1 MGKVRISEI
10 ANELGVKSTEVVE
23 KAQEIGFG
31 NVKTHSSG
39 VTPAEAELIMNYIMT
54 GALPP
59 SVAKKKEEAPKKEAP
74 AKEAETK
81 VGNEPE
87 EKPEK
92 APAEKVE
99 TKVET
104 KAETKTE
111 APAKKAAPE
120 AQPKAEA
127 KTPEAKPEP
136 VKAETPAPEAAEKE
150 APKEETKPAEKAEE
164 TRPEEKKESLAQAS
178 VKRRRGIFIVK
189 KKRPK
194 VEKVESTPTIK
205 KSEIGAENRVIAAVD
220 ESLAAKKA
228 KKKAK
233 KGAPAPKKE
242 EGVKLNLLE
251 DRDIGGITVDYT
263 VEEEVLPDLTEA
275 MRAMEEP
282 KSPTTLKP
290 VEPRPKQPIGRRG
303 PQSRG
308 KRSVSRTTPKK
319 RHRRQEKSETA
330 PSVVKIPEDCRVYE
344 FAEKVGKSAGEVIK
358 VLFALGKMVT
368 KNDFLEKD
376 EIEILAEEFGVQV
389 ETINPLD
396 ELDYV
401 AQYDEVEDDYLEERP
416 PVITIMGHV
425 DHGKTSLLDKIRE
438 SKVAEKEA
446 GGITQHVGAY
456 QVEKDGKKITF
467 IDTPGHEAFTEMRAR
482 GAQATDIVII
492 VVAADDGVKPQTIE
506 ALNHAKAAGVPMV
519 IAINK
524 VDKPDANPDMVKSQ
538 LAELG
543 YMPVDWGGE
552 YEFVEVS
559 AKTGQGIDELLET
572 ILLQAEIMELKANPN
587 RLAKAIVIESSL
599 EKGRGPV
606 ATVIV
611 KNGTLHVGDH
621 VICGRTFGRVRTILD
636 DLGKQVKELR
646 PSDPGVVVGL
656 DEVPDAGEILVAME
670 TDKQVRELAQK
681 RKEYLRQKE
690 LSKST
695 KVTLDELTNLI
706 AEGKIK
712 ALPVIVKADVQG
724 SLEAIKGS
732 LEKLKNEEVKIDVI
746 HSGVG
751 GITESDVTLAN
762 ADQNAVILG
771 FNVRPTAAIKNKAKQ
786 LGVEIKT
793 YSIIYDLIDDVKAL
807 LAGMMSPVISEEGI
821 GQAEVRETFSVA
833 KVGTIAGCIVTDG
846 VIRRNAKA
854 RLIRDGVVIYDTRI
868 SSLKRFKD
876 DVREVGKGYE
886 CGMMLENFNDIKVG
900 DVIEAYEEKEE
911 AATL

>member
-1 MGKVRISEI
+1 M
-10 ANELGVKSTEVVE
+10 
-23 KAQEIGFG
+23 
-31 NVKTHSSG
+31 
-39 VTPAEAELIMNYIMT
+39 
-54 GALPP
+54 
-59 SVAKKKEEAPKKEAP
+59 
-74 AKEAETK
+74 
-81 VGNEPE
+81 
-87 EKPEK
+87 
-92 APAEKVE
+92 
-99 TKVET
+99 
-104 KAETKTE
+104 
-111 APAKKAAPE
+111 
-120 AQPKAEA
+120 
-127 KTPEAKPEP
+127 
-136 VKAETPAPEAAEKE
+136 
-150 APKEETKPAEKAEE
+150 
-164 TRPEEKKESLAQAS
+164 
-178 VKRRRGIFIVK
+178 
-189 KKRPK
+189 
-194 VEKVESTPTIK
+194 
-205 KSEIGAENRVIAAVD
+205 
-220 ESLAAKKA
+220 
-228 KKKAK
+228 
-233 KGAPAPKKE
+233 
-242 EGVKLNLLE
+242 
-251 DRDIGGITVDYT
+251 
-263 VEEEVLPDLTEA
+263 
-275 MRAMEEP
+275 
-282 KSPTTLKP
+282 
-290 VEPRPKQPIGRRG
+290 
-303 PQSRG
+303 
-308 KRSVSRTTPKK
+308 
-319 RHRRQEKSETA
+319 
-330 PSVVKIPEDCRVYE
+330 
-344 FAEKVGKSAGEVIK
+344 IK

-401 AQYDEVEDDYLEERP
+401 AAYDAVEDEYLEERP

-438 SKVAEKEA
+438 TKVAEREA

-456 QVEKDGKKITF
+456 QVEKEGKRITF

-506 ALNHAKAAGVPMV
+506 ALNHAKAADVPIV

-524 VDKPDANPDMVKSQ
+524 IDKPDANPDMVKSQ

-559 AKTGQGIDELLET
+559 AKTGQGIEDLLET
-572 ILLQAEIMELKANPN
+572 ILLQAEIMELKANPK
-587 RLAKAIVIESSL
+587 RHAKAVVVESSL

-621 VICGRTFGRVRTILD
+621 VICGQTFGRVRTILND
-636 DLGKQVKELR
+636 MGKQVKEIG

-656 DEVPDAGEILVAME
+656 NEVPDAGEILVAMD

-681 RKEYLRQKE
+681 RAEYLRQKE

-695 KVTLDELTNLI
+695 KVSLDELSALI
-706 AEGKIK
+706 AEGQLKT
-712 ALPVIVKADVQG
+712 LPVIVKADVQG

-732 LEKLKNEEVKIDVI
+732 LEKLKNEEVKINII

-771 FNVRPTAAIKNKAKQ
+771 FNVRPTAAIKQKAKQ

-807 LAGMMSPVISEEGI
+807 LSGLMSPVISEEGI

-833 KVGTIAGCIVTDG
+833 KIGTIAGCIVTDG

-876 DVREVGKGYE
+876 DAKEVGKGYE
-886 CGMMLENFNDIKVG
+886 CGLMLENFNDIKVG

-911 AATL
+911 KATL

>member
-1 MGKVRISEI
+1 MDKVRIHEI
-10 ANELGVKSTEVVE
+10 AAELGIKSKEVVE
-23 KAQEIGFG
+23 MAKEMGLDVKAP
-31 NVKTHSSG
+31 SSS
-39 VTPAEAELIMNYIMT
+39 VTPEDAQNLMSFVMTGTLPASAAPKKSPTAPKEEEKKEKAEAKPEKAAEEKAAEAPKAEAEE
-54 GALPP
+54 
-59 SVAKKKEEAPKKEAP
+59 KKEEEAV
-74 AKEAETK
+74 T
-81 VGNEPE
+81 

-92 APAEKVE
+92 AEEKPAAKEPVAEEKVE
-99 TKVET
+99 ET
-104 KAETKTE
+104 AGEE
-111 APAKKAAPE
+111 AAV
-120 AQPKAEA
+120 EA
-127 KTPEAKPEP
+127 KE
-136 VKAETPAPEAAEKE
+136 
-150 APKEETKPAEKAEE
+150 KPAEEKPTEE
-164 TRPEEKKESLAQAS
+164 KPEKKESLAQAS

-194 VEKVESTPTIK
+194 VEPVAETPSIK
-205 KSEIGAENRVIAAVD
+205 KSEIALENRIIASVD
-220 ESLAAKKA
+220 ESIAAKKA

-233 KGAPAPKKE
+233 KAAPAPKKE

-251 DRDIGGITVDYT
+251 DRDIGGISVDYT
-263 VEEEVLPDLTEA
+263 TEEVVLPDFSEEL
-275 MRAMEEP
+275 RSMEEP

-290 VEPRPKQPIGRRG
+290 AEPRPKQPMGRRG

-319 RHRRQEKSETA
+319 RHRRTEKTETT
-330 PSVVKIPEDCRVYE
+330 PTVVKIPEDCRVYE
-344 FAEKVGKSAGEVIK
+344 FAEKVGKTAGDVIK
-358 VLFALGKMVT
+358 VLFSLGKMVT

-401 AQYDEVEDDYLEERP
+401 AAYDAVEDEYLEERP

-438 SKVAEKEA
+438 TKVAEREA

-524 VDKPDANPDMVKSQ
+524 IDKPDANPDMVKSQ

-559 AKTGQGIDELLET
+559 AKTGQGIEDLLET
-572 ILLQAEIMELKANPN
+572 ILLQAEIMELKANPK
-587 RLAKAIVIESSL
+587 RHAKAVVIESSL

-636 DLGKQVKELR
+636 DLGKQVKQIG

-656 DEVPDAGEILVAME
+656 NDVPDAGEILVAMDS
-670 TDKQVRELAQK
+670 DKQVRELAQK
-681 RKEYLRQKE
+681 RAEYLRQKE

-695 KVTLDELTNLI
+695 KVSLDELSALI
-706 AEGKIK
+706 AEGQIK

-732 LEKLKNEEVKIDVI
+732 LEKLKNEEVKIDII

-762 ADQNAVILG
+762 ASENAVILG
-771 FNVRPTAAIKNKAKQ
+771 FNVRPTAAIKQKAKQ

-807 LAGMMSPVISEEGI
+807 LSGLMSPVISEEGI

-876 DVREVGKGYE
+876 DAKEVGKGYE

-911 AATL
+911 KATL

>member
-10 ANELGVKSTEVVE
+10 ANELGIKSTEIVE
-23 KAQEIGFG
+23 KARELGFD

-39 VTPAEAELIMNYIMT
+39 VTPAEAEMIVNYVMT
-54 GALPP
+54 GEVPP
-59 SVAKKKEEAPKKEAP
+59 SLAKKEQKRDEKPSPKKKESKKEAPKKAEKAPKKSGKTSEA
-74 AKEAETK
+74 AKEAPQKGAPAVKEESK
-81 VGNEPE
+81 PSVSKAPEPEPASKKTPKE
-87 EKPEK
+87 EKP
-92 APAEKVE
+92 V
-99 TKVET
+99 
-104 KAETKTE
+104 
-111 APAKKAAPE
+111 
-120 AQPKAEA
+120 A
-127 KTPEAKPEP
+127 KTPEA
-136 VKAETPAPEAAEKE
+136 
-150 APKEETKPAEKAEE
+150 PKEEVAAKTDEKAEAK
-164 TRPEEKKESLAQAS
+164 P
-178 VKRRRGIFIVK
+178 KRRRGIFIVK
-189 KKRPK
+189 KKRPR
-194 VEKVESTPTIK
+194 VEATESAPSIK
-205 KSEIGAENRVIAAVD
+205 KSEIGAENRVIAEVD
-220 ESLAAKKA
+220 ESIAAKKA

-233 KGAPAPKKE
+233 KSAPAPKKE

-251 DRDIGGITVDYT
+251 DRDIGGISVDYT
-263 VEEEVLPDLTEA
+263 IEEEILPDLTEA

-282 KSPTTLKP
+282 KTPTTLKP
-290 VEPRPKQPIGRRG
+290 AEPRPKQPVGRRG
-303 PQSRG
+303 GPSKG
-308 KRSVSRTTPKK
+308 KRSVSRKLPKK
-319 RHRRQEKSETA
+319 RRRATDKTQTA

-344 FAEKVGKSAGEVIK
+344 FAEKVGKSAGDVIK

-396 ELDYV
+396 ALDYV

-438 SKVAEKEA
+438 SRVAEREA

-456 QVEKDGKKITF
+456 QVEKNGKKITF

-492 VVAADDGVKPQTIE
+492 VVAADDGVKPQTQE
-506 ALNHAKAAGVPMV
+506 ALNHAKAADVPMI

-524 VDKPDANPDMVKSQ
+524 IDKPEANPDMVKSQ

-543 YMPVDWGGE
+543 FMPVDWGGE

-559 AKTGQGIDELLET
+559 AKTGQGLDDLLET
-572 ILLQAEIMELKANPN
+572 ILLQAEIMELQANPK

-611 KNGTLHVGDH
+611 KNGTLKVGDH

-636 DLGKQVKELR
+636 DMGKQTKSLA

-670 TDKQVRELAQK
+670 SDKQVRELAQK

-695 KVTLDELTNLI
+695 KVTLDELGALI

-712 ALPVIVKADVQG
+712 SLPVIVKADVQG

-732 LEKLKNEEVKIDVI
+732 LEKLKNEEVKINVI

-762 ADQNAVILG
+762 ADENAVILG

-833 KVGTIAGCIVTDG
+833 KVGTIAGCMVTDG

-876 DVREVGKGYE
+876 DAKEVSKGYE
-886 CGMMLENFNDIKVG
+886 CGLMLENFNDIKVG

-911 AATL
+911 AASL

>member
-1 MGKVRISEI
+1 MGKVRIHEI
-10 ANELGVKSTEVVE
+10 ADELGIKSKEVVE
-23 KAQEIGFG
+23 KAREMGLD
-31 NVKTHSSG
+31 VKTASSG
-39 VTPAEAELIMNYIMT
+39 VSPEDAQNIVNYVMT
-54 GALPP
+54 GTLPA
-59 SVAKKKEEAPKKEAP
+59 SAAPKKSPAP
-74 AKEAETK
+74 EKEKEAVEQAVEKPTAEK
-81 VGNEPE
+81 VSKTE
-87 EKPEK
+87 PEK
-92 APAEKVE
+92 AE
-99 TKVET
+99 
-104 KAETKTE
+104 
-111 APAKKAAPE
+111 
-120 AQPKAEA
+120 EA
-127 KTPEAKPEP
+127 KA
-136 VKAETPAPEAAEKE
+136 E
-150 APKEETKPAEKAEE
+150 APKEKRAVEKEEKQPETKVAAEKMPEEKAEE
-164 TRPEEKKESLAQAS
+164 KAEPETETKPEPKPEERPVKESEKKETLGQAS

-194 VEKVESTPTIK
+194 VEPVTETPTIK
-205 KSEIGAENRVIAAVD
+205 KSEIGKENRVIAAVD
-220 ESLAAKKA
+220 ESIAAKRA

-233 KGAPAPKKE
+233 KAAPAPGSKE
-242 EGVKLNLLE
+242 SGVKLSLLE
-251 DRDIGGITVDYT
+251 DRDIGGISVDYAT
-263 VEEEVLPDLTEA
+263 EEVVLPDFSEEL
-275 MRAMEEP
+275 RSMEEP

-290 VEPRPKQPIGRRG
+290 EQPRPKQPIGRRG

-319 RHRRQEKSETA
+319 RQRRMEKTEAT
-330 PSVVKIPEDCRVYE
+330 PTVVKIPEDCRVYE
-344 FAEKVGKSAGEVIK
+344 FAEKVGHSTGEVIK
-358 VLFALGKMVT
+358 ILFGLGKMVT

-376 EIEILAEEFGVQV
+376 EIEILADEFGVEV

-401 AQYDEVEDDYLEERP
+401 AAYDAIPDEYLEERP

-438 SKVAEKEA
+438 TKVAEREA

-506 ALNHAKAAGVPMV
+506 ALNHAKAAEVPMV

-524 VDKPDANPDMVKSQ
+524 IDKPDANPDMVKSQ

-559 AKTGQGIDELLET
+559 AKTGQGIDDLLET
-572 ILLQAEIMELKANPN
+572 ILLQAEIMELKANPKRN
-587 RLAKAIVIESSL
+587 AKAVVIESSL

-621 VICGRTFGRVRTILD
+621 VICGRTFGRVRTILN
-636 DLGKQVKELR
+636 DLGKQIKELG

-656 DEVPDAGEILVAME
+656 NEVPDAGEIMVAMDS
-670 TDKQVRELAQK
+670 DKQVRELAQK
-681 RKEYLRQKE
+681 RAEYLRQKE

-695 KVTLDELTNLI
+695 KVTLDELGNLI

-712 ALPVIVKADVQG
+712 SLPVIVKADVQG

-732 LEKLKNEEVKIDVI
+732 LEKLKNEEVKINII

-751 GITESDVTLAN
+751 GITESDVALAN
-762 ADQNAVILG
+762 ADENAVILG
-771 FNVRPTAAIKNKAKQ
+771 FNVRPTAAIKQKAKQ

-807 LAGMMSPVISEEGI
+807 LSGLMSPVISEEGI

-846 VIRRNAKA
+846 VIKRNAKA

-868 SSLKRFKD
+868 SSLKRFKED
-876 DVREVGKGYE
+876 AKEVGKGYE
-886 CGMMLENFNDIKVG
+886 CGLMLENFNDIKVG

-911 AATL
+911 KATL

>member
-10 ANELGVKSTEVVE
+10 AKELGVKSNEVVE
-23 KAQEIGFG
+23 KAQEIGYG

-39 VTPAEAELIMNYIMT
+39 VTPAEAEVIMNYIMT
-54 GALPP
+54 GTLPP
-59 SVAKKKEEAPKKEAP
+59 SMAKQETKAEKSPAKKAPEAKPEAKAETEVKEEAAPEAAKPAAEAEEKAPEKVAETAEEAAEKAPEEKAPVEAEAEKEAEKPAEKAPAKESEKAAEPEAKREEAKEAPKKE
-74 AKEAETK
+74 
-81 VGNEPE
+81 
-87 EKPEK
+87 
-92 APAEKVE
+92 
-99 TKVET
+99 
-104 KAETKTE
+104 
-111 APAKKAAPE
+111 
-120 AQPKAEA
+120 
-127 KTPEAKPEP
+127 
-136 VKAETPAPEAAEKE
+136 
-150 APKEETKPAEKAEE
+150 
-164 TRPEEKKESLAQAS
+164 SLAEAS

-194 VEKVESTPTIK
+194 VEPASETPTIK
-205 KSEIGAENRVIAAVD
+205 KSEIAMENRIIASVD
-220 ESLAAKKA
+220 ESIAAKKA

-233 KGAPAPKKE
+233 KAGPAPKKE
-242 EGVKLNLLE
+242 EGVRLNLLE
-251 DRDIGGITVDYT
+251 DRDIGTIPVDYT

-275 MRAMEEP
+275 MRSMEAP

-290 VEPRPKQPIGRRG
+290 AEPRPKQPIGRRG

-319 RHRRQEKSETA
+319 RHRRGEKTEAT
-330 PSVVKIPEDCRVYE
+330 PSVVKIPEECRVYE
-344 FAEKVGKSAGEVIK
+344 FAEKVGRSAGEVIK
-358 VLFALGKMVT
+358 VLFGLGKMVT

-389 ETINPLD
+389 ETMNPLD

-401 AQYDEVEDDYLEERP
+401 AQYDAVEDDYLEERP

-438 SKVAEKEA
+438 TKVAEREA

-524 VDKPDANPDMVKSQ
+524 IDKPDANPDMVKSQ

-559 AKTGQGIDELLET
+559 AKTGQGIEDLLET
-572 ILLQAEIMELKANPN
+572 ILLQAEIMELKANPK
-587 RLAKAIVIESSL
+587 RLAKAVVIESSL

-636 DLGKQVKELR
+636 DLGKQVKQIG

-656 DEVPDAGEILVAME
+656 NEVPEAGEILVAME
-670 TDKQVRELAQK
+670 SDKQVRELAQK
-681 RKEYLRQKE
+681 RAEYLRQKE

-695 KVTLDELTNLI
+695 KVSLDELSALI
-706 AEGKIK
+706 AEGQIK
-712 ALPVIVKADVQG
+712 SLPVIVKADVQG

-732 LEKLKNEEVKIDVI
+732 LEKLKNEEVKIDII

-751 GITESDVTLAN
+751 GITESDVTLAD
-762 ADQNAVILG
+762 ASENAVILG

-807 LAGMMSPVISEEGI
+807 LSGLMSPVISEEGI

-846 VIRRNAKA
+846 VIKRNAKA
-854 RLIRDGVVIYDTRI
+854 RLIRDGVVIYDTSI

-876 DVREVGKGYE
+876 DVREVSKGYE
-886 CGMMLENFNDIKVG
+886 CGLMLENFNDIKVG

-911 AATL
+911 KATL

>member
-1 MGKVRISEI
+1 MDKVRIHEI
-10 ANELGVKSTEVVE
+10 AAELGIKSKDVVEMAKEMGLDVKAPSSSVTPEDAQNLMSFVMTGTLPSSAAPKKSPEPKREEVKEEEAVVE
-23 KAQEIGFG
+23 KAVEEEKPKPEEKKK
-31 NVKTHSSG
+31 VEERVEAVVEKAEKPK
-39 VTPAEAELIMNYIMT
+39 PAKAKAE
-54 GALPP
+54 
-59 SVAKKKEEAPKKEAP
+59 KEEAVEEKAAEKVVVEKKEA
-74 AKEAETK
+74 AES
-81 VGNEPE
+81 V
-87 EKPEK
+87 
-92 APAEKVE
+92 AEKVE
-99 TKVET
+99 
-104 KAETKTE
+104 
-111 APAKKAAPE
+111 KKA
-120 AQPKAEA
+120 
-127 KTPEAKPEP
+127 P
-136 VKAETPAPEAAEKE
+136 VE
-150 APKEETKPAEKAEE
+150 EKAEE
-164 TRPEEKKESLAQAS
+164 KESLAQAS

-194 VEKVESTPTIK
+194 VEPVAETPTVK
-205 KSEIGAENRVIAAVD
+205 KSEIAQENRIIAAVD
-220 ESLAAKKA
+220 ETIAMKKA

-233 KGAPAPKKE
+233 KAAPAPGSKE
-242 EGVKLNLLE
+242 SGVKLNLLE
-251 DRDIGGITVDYT
+251 DRDIGGISVDYT
-263 VEEEVLPDLTEA
+263 TEEVVLPDFSEEL
-275 MRAMEEP
+275 RSMEEP

-290 VEPRPKQPIGRRG
+290 AEPRPKQPVGRRG

-319 RHRRQEKSETA
+319 RHRRTEKTEETL
-330 PSVVKIPEDCRVYE
+330 SVVKIPEDVRVYE
-344 FAEKVGKSAGEVIK
+344 FAEKVGKSTGEVIK

-401 AQYDEVEDDYLEERP
+401 AAYDAVEDEYLEERP

-438 SKVAEKEA
+438 TKVAEREA

-456 QVEKDGKKITF
+456 QVEKEGKRITF

-506 ALNHAKAAGVPMV
+506 ALNHAKAADVPIV

-524 VDKPDANPDMVKSQ
+524 IDKPDANPDMVKSQ

-559 AKTGQGIDELLET
+559 AKTGQGIEDLLET
-572 ILLQAEIMELKANPN
+572 ILLQAEIMELKANPK
-587 RLAKAIVIESSL
+587 RHAKAVVVESSL

-621 VICGRTFGRVRTILD
+621 VICGQTFGRVRTILND
-636 DLGKQVKELR
+636 MGKQVKEIG

-656 DEVPDAGEILVAME
+656 NEVPDAGEILVAMD

-681 RKEYLRQKE
+681 RAEYLRQKE

-695 KVTLDELTNLI
+695 KVSLDELSALI
-706 AEGKIK
+706 AEGQLKT
-712 ALPVIVKADVQG
+712 LPVIVKADVQG

-732 LEKLKNEEVKIDVI
+732 LEKLKNEEVKINII

-771 FNVRPTAAIKNKAKQ
+771 FNVRPTAAIKQKAKQ

-807 LAGMMSPVISEEGI
+807 LSGLMSPVISEEGI

-833 KVGTIAGCIVTDG
+833 KIGTIAGCIVTDG

-876 DVREVGKGYE
+876 DAKEVGKGYE
-886 CGMMLENFNDIKVG
+886 CGLMLENFNDIKVG

-911 AATL
+911 KATL

>member
-1 MGKVRISEI
+1 MGKVRIHEI
-10 ANELGVKSTEVVE
+10 ADELGIKSKEVIE
-23 KAQEIGFG
+23 KAKELGLD
-31 NVKTHSSG
+31 VKTASNSVSPEDAQNIVNFVMTGEFPSS
-39 VTPAEAELIMNYIMT
+39 VTP
-54 GALPP
+54 
-59 SVAKKKEEAPKKEAP
+59 KKSPAPKKENRRKKAS
-74 AKEAETK
+74 AKK
-81 VGNEPE
+81 S
-87 EKPEK
+87 
-92 APAEKVE
+92 
-99 TKVET
+99 
-104 KAETKTE
+104 TKTDSE
-111 APAKKAAPE
+111 NKTNEKTSKAGAKKDKE
-120 AQPKAEA
+120 RVKKS
-127 KTPEAKPEP
+127 KTGSHKTD
-136 VKAETPAPEAAEKE
+136 K
-150 APKEETKPAEKAEE
+150 KPAVKSTKEKSSEQKSNSHKKPA
-164 TRPEEKKESLAQAS
+164 TKSEKKETLGQAS
-178 VKRRRGIFIVK
+178 VRRRRGIFIVK

-194 VEKVESTPTIK
+194 VEPASEAPSVK
-205 KSEIGAENRVIAAVD
+205 KSEIGKENRVIAAVD
-220 ESLAAKKA
+220 ETKAYKKA

-233 KGAPAPKKE
+233 KSAPAPSSKE
-242 EGVKLNLLE
+242 TGVKLNLLE
-251 DRDIGGITVDYT
+251 DRDIGQASVDYT
-263 VEEEVLPDLTEA
+263 TEEIVLPDFSEEL
-275 MRAMEEP
+275 RIMEEP
-282 KSPTTLKP
+282 KSPSTLKP
-290 VEPRPKQPIGRRG
+290 ELPKQKQPVGRRG
-303 PQSRG
+303 AQSKG

-319 RHRRQEKSETA
+319 RQKKVEKNESA

-344 FAEKVGKSAGEVIK
+344 FAEKVNRTTAEVIK
-358 VLFALGKMVT
+358 ILFGLGKMVT

-376 EIEILAEEFGVQV
+376 EIEILADEFGVEV

-401 AQYDEVEDDYLEERP
+401 SIYDAVPDENLEERP

-438 SKVAEKEA
+438 SKVAEREA

-467 IDTPGHEAFTEMRAR
+467 IDTPGHEAFTQMRAR

-492 VVAADDGVKPQTIE
+492 VVAADDGVKPQTVE
-506 ALNHAKAAGVPMV
+506 ALNHAKAADVPMI

-524 VDKPDANPDMVKSQ
+524 IDKPDANPDMVKSQ

-552 YEFVEVS
+552 YEFIEIS
-559 AKTGQGIDELLET
+559 AKTGQGLDDLLET
-572 ILLQAEIMELKANPN
+572 IILQAEIMELKANPK

-606 ATVIV
+606 ATVIL
-611 KNGTLHVGDH
+611 KNGTLKVGDN
-621 VICGRTFGRVRTILD
+621 VICGRTFGRVRTILN
-636 DLGKQVKELR
+636 DLGKQIKEIG

-656 DEVPDAGEILVAME
+656 GEVPDAGEILVAMDS
-670 TDKQVRELAQK
+670 DKQVRELAQK
-681 RKEYLRQKE
+681 RAEYLRQKE

-695 KVTLDELTNLI
+695 KVTLDELGNLI

-712 ALPVIVKADVQG
+712 SLPVIVKADVQG

-732 LEKLKNEEVKIDVI
+732 LEKLKNEEVKINII

-751 GITESDVTLAN
+751 GITESDVSLAN
-762 ADQNAVILG
+762 ADENAIILG
-771 FNVRPTAAIKNKAKQ
+771 FNVRPTASIKQKAKQ
-786 LGVEIKT
+786 QGVEIKT

-807 LAGMMSPVISEEGI
+807 LSGLMSPVISEEGI
-821 GQAEVRETFSVA
+821 GQAEVRETFTVA

-854 RLIRDGVVIYDTRI
+854 RLIRDGVVIYDTKI

-876 DVREVGKGYE
+876 DVKEVGKGYE

-911 AATL
+911 IATL

>member
-1 MGKVRISEI
+1 MDKVRIHEI
-10 ANELGVKSTEVVE
+10 AKELGIKSKEVVE
-23 KAQEIGFG
+23 MAKEMGLDVKAP
-31 NVKTHSSG
+31 SSS
-39 VTPAEAELIMNYIMT
+39 VSPEDAQNLMNFVMT
-54 GALPP
+54 GTLPATTKTVKSP
-59 SVAKKKEEAPKKEAP
+59 EPKKEVEVEAP
-74 AKEAETK
+74 ASEPEKEEEIAAEAKEEPAPKAKEAVIE
-81 VGNEPE
+81 VE
-87 EKPEK
+87 EKAVEK
-92 APAEKVE
+92 KE
-99 TKVET
+99 TE
-104 KAETKTE
+104 
-111 APAKKAAPE
+111 
-120 AQPKAEA
+120 
-127 KTPEAKPEP
+127 
-136 VKAETPAPEAAEKE
+136 
-150 APKEETKPAEKAEE
+150 KPAEEPKKEKKM
-164 TRPEEKKESLAQAS
+164 EEKTVEVVSEPESGKESLAEAS

-194 VEKVESTPTIK
+194 APEPVTETVSIK
-205 KSEIGAENRVIAAVD
+205 KSEIAMENRIVAAAD
-220 ESLAAKKA
+220 ESLVSKKSRKKA
-228 KKKAK
+228 KKP
-233 KGAPAPKKE
+233 APAPSGKE
-242 EGVKLNLLE
+242 SGVKLSLME
-251 DRDIGGITVDYT
+251 DRDIGSGNTIPVDYST
-263 VEEEVLPDLTEA
+263 EEVVLPDFSEELN
-275 MRAMEEP
+275 RLEEP
-282 KSPTTLKP
+282 KSPVTLKP
-290 VEPRPKQPIGRRG
+290 EQPRQKQPIGRRG
-303 PQSRG
+303 PQKRG
-308 KRSVSRTTPKK
+308 TRSVSRTAPKK
-319 RHRRQEKSETA
+319 RHKRVEKEGVVS
-330 PSVVKIPEDCRVYE
+330 SVISVPEEVRVYE
-344 FAEKVGKSAGEVIK
+344 FAEKVGKSTGEVIK
-358 VLFALGKMVT
+358 VLFGLGKMVT

-376 EIEILAEEFGVQV
+376 EIEILAEEFGVEV
-389 ETINPLD
+389 KTMNPLD
-396 ELDYV
+396 ALDYV
-401 AQYDEVEDDYLEERP
+401 SAYDAVEDDYLEERP

-438 SKVAEKEA
+438 TKVAEKEA

-482 GAQATDIVII
+482 GAQATDIVVI

-506 ALNHAKAAGVPMV
+506 ALNHAKAADVPMI

-524 VDKPDANPDMVKSQ
+524 IDKPDANPDMVKSQ

-559 AKTGQGIDELLET
+559 AKTGEGIADLLET
-572 ILLQAEIMELKANPN
+572 ILLQAEIMELKANPK

-621 VICGRTFGRVRTILD
+621 VICGRTFGRVRTILN
-636 DLGKQVKELR
+636 DLGKQVKELG

-656 DEVPDAGEILVAME
+656 HEVPGAGEVLVAME
-670 TDKQVRELAQK
+670 SDKEVRELAQK
-681 RKEYLRQKE
+681 RAEYLRQKE

-695 KVTLDELTNLI
+695 KVTLDELSSLI
-706 AEGKIK
+706 AEGQIK
-712 ALPVIVKADVQG
+712 SLPVIIKADVQG

-732 LEKLKNEEVKIDVI
+732 LEKLKNEEVKIEVI

-751 GITESDVTLAN
+751 GITESDVALAN
-762 ADQNAVILG
+762 ADENAVILG
-771 FNVRPTAAIKNKAKQ
+771 FNVRPDAKIKEKAKQ

-807 LAGMMSPVISEEGI
+807 LSGMMSPIVSEEGI

-846 VIRRNAKA
+846 VIKRNAKA

-876 DVREVGKGYE
+876 DAKEVTKGYE
-886 CGMMLENFNDIKVG
+886 CGLMLENFNDIKVG

-911 AATL
+911 KATL

>member
-1 MGKVRISEI
+1 MGKVRIHEI
-10 ANELGVKSTEVVE
+10 ADELGIKSKEVVE
-23 KAQEIGFG
+23 KARELGLD
-31 NVKTHSSG
+31 VKTASSG
-39 VTPAEAELIMNYIMT
+39 VSPEDAQNIVNFVMT
-54 GALPP
+54 GELPASAAP
-59 SVAKKKEEAPKKEAP
+59 KKSPAPKKEENKKDLTDKKSVKTESENKTHEKTSKAG
-74 AKEAETK
+74 AKKDKERVKKSKPVSPKADKKSETK
-81 VGNEPE
+81 SVNK
-87 EKPEK
+87 EKSSDVKQKSDKKVATKDKVASVSSEK
-92 APAEKVE
+92 S
-99 TKVET
+99 
-104 KAETKTE
+104 
-111 APAKKAAPE
+111 
-120 AQPKAEA
+120 
-127 KTPEAKPEP
+127 
-136 VKAETPAPEAAEKE
+136 
-150 APKEETKPAEKAEE
+150 
-164 TRPEEKKESLAQAS
+164 EKKETLGQAS
-178 VKRRRGIFIVK
+178 AKRRRGIFIVK

-194 VEKVESTPTIK
+194 VEPVTEAPPIK
-205 KSEIGAENRVIAAVD
+205 KSEIGKENRVIAAVD
-220 ESLAAKKA
+220 ETIAAKKA
-228 KKKAK
+228 KKKTK
-233 KGAPAPKKE
+233 KSTPAPSSKE
-242 EGVKLNLLE
+242 TGVKLNLLE
-251 DRDIGGITVDYT
+251 DRDIGGVSVDYT
-263 VEEEVLPDLTEA
+263 TEEIVLPDFSEEL
-275 MRAMEEP
+275 RIMEEP
-282 KSPTTLKP
+282 KSPSTLKP
-290 VEPRPKQPIGRRG
+290 ELPKQKQPIGRRG
-303 PQSRG
+303 AQSKG

-319 RHRRQEKSETA
+319 RQKKVEKNESA
-330 PSVVKIPEDCRVYE
+330 PSIVKIPEDCRVYE
-344 FAEKVGKSAGEVIK
+344 FAEKVNRTTGEVIK
-358 VLFALGKMVT
+358 ILFGLGKMVT

-376 EIEILAEEFGVQV
+376 EIEILADEFGVNV

-401 AQYDEVEDDYLEERP
+401 SAYDAVEDENLEERP

-438 SKVAEKEA
+438 SKVAEREA

-506 ALNHAKAAGVPMV
+506 ALNHAKAADVPMI

-524 VDKPDANPDMVKSQ
+524 IDKPDANPDMVKSQ

-543 YMPVDWGGE
+543 YMPVDWGGD

-559 AKTGQGIDELLET
+559 AKTGQGLDDLLET
-572 ILLQAEIMELKANPN
+572 IILQAEIMELKANPK

-606 ATVIV
+606 ATVIL
-611 KNGTLHVGDH
+611 KNGTLKVGDN
-621 VICGRTFGRVRTILD
+621 VICGRTFGRVRTILN
-636 DLGKQVKELR
+636 DLGKQVKEIG

-656 DEVPDAGEILVAME
+656 GEVPDAGEILVAMDN
-670 TDKQVRELAQK
+670 DKQVRELAQK
-681 RKEYLRQKE
+681 RAEYLRQKE

-695 KVTLDELTNLI
+695 KVTLDELGNLI

-712 ALPVIVKADVQG
+712 SLPVIVKADVQG

-732 LEKLKNEEVKIDVI
+732 LEKLKNEEVKINII

-751 GITESDVTLAN
+751 GITESDVSLAN
-762 ADQNAVILG
+762 ADENAIILG
-771 FNVRPTAAIKNKAKQ
+771 FNVRPTAAIKQKAKQ
-786 LGVEIKT
+786 QGVEIKT

-807 LAGMMSPVISEEGI
+807 LSGLMSPVISEEGI
-821 GQAEVRETFSVA
+821 GQAEVRETFTVA

-854 RLIRDGVVIYDTRI
+854 RLIRDGVVIYDTKI

-876 DVREVGKGYE
+876 DVKEVTKGYE

-911 AATL
+911 KATL

>member
-1 MGKVRISEI
+1 MDKVRIHEI
-10 ANELGVKSTEVVE
+10 AAELGIKSKEVVE
-23 KAQEIGFG
+23 MAKEMGLDVKAP
-31 NVKTHSSG
+31 SSS
-39 VTPAEAELIMNYIMT
+39 VTPEDAQNLMSFVMT
-54 GALPP
+54 GTLPASAAP
-59 SVAKKKEEAPKKEAP
+59 KESPKAPKEEKKETAVSKP
-74 AKEAETK
+74 
-81 VGNEPE
+81 

-92 APAEKVE
+92 VERVEKSEPEPSKERPEREKVE
-99 TKVET
+99 EVVEEPVSEKASVSEKEEKIPETQPVET
-104 KAETKTE
+104 GKKTE
-111 APAKKAAPE
+111 TSGE
-120 AQPKAEA
+120 SPKAEPE
-127 KTPEAKPEP
+127 KREAKSE
-136 VKAETPAPEAAEKE
+136 EKG
-150 APKEETKPAEKAEE
+150 KP
-164 TRPEEKKESLAQAS
+164 EKKESLAQAS

-194 VEKVESTPTIK
+194 VEPVAETPTVK
-205 KSEIGAENRVIAAVD
+205 KSEIAQENRVIAAVD

-228 KKKAK
+228 KRKVKKA
-233 KGAPAPKKE
+233 APAPKKG
-242 EGVKLNLLE
+242 EGVRLNLLE
-251 DRDIGGITVDYT
+251 DRDIGGISVDYT
-263 VEEEVLPDLTEA
+263 TEEVVLPDFSEEL
-275 MRAMEEP
+275 RSMEEP

-290 VEPRPKQPIGRRG
+290 AEPRPKQPMGRRG

-319 RHRRQEKSETA
+319 RHRRTEKMETT
-330 PSVVKIPEDCRVYE
+330 PTVVKIPEDCRVYE
-344 FAEKVGKSAGEVIK
+344 FAEKVGKTAGDVIK

-401 AQYDEVEDDYLEERP
+401 ANYDAVEDEYLEERP

-438 SKVAEKEA
+438 TKVAEREA

-524 VDKPDANPDMVKSQ
+524 IDKPDANPDMVKSQ

-559 AKTGQGIDELLET
+559 AKTGQGIEDLLET
-572 ILLQAEIMELKANPN
+572 ILLQAEIMELKANPK
-587 RLAKAIVIESSL
+587 RHAKAVVIESSL

-636 DLGKQVKELR
+636 DLGKQVKQIG

-656 DEVPDAGEILVAME
+656 NEVPDAGEILVAMDS
-670 TDKQVRELAQK
+670 DKQVRELAQK
-681 RKEYLRQKE
+681 RAEYLRQKE

-695 KVTLDELTNLI
+695 KVSLDELSALI
-706 AEGKIK
+706 AEGQIK

-732 LEKLKNEEVKIDVI
+732 LEKLKNEEVKIDII

-762 ADQNAVILG
+762 ASENAVILG
-771 FNVRPTAAIKNKAKQ
+771 FNVRPTAAIKQKAKQ

-807 LAGMMSPVISEEGI
+807 LSGLMSPVISEEGI
-821 GQAEVRETFSVA
+821 GQAEVRETFTVA

-876 DVREVGKGYE
+876 DAKEVGKGYE

-911 AATL
+911 KATL

>member
-1 MGKVRISEI
+1 MDKVRIHEI
-10 ANELGVKSTEVVE
+10 AKELGIKSKEVVE
-23 KAQEIGFG
+23 MAKEMGLDVKAPSSSVSPEDAQNLMNFVMTGSIPAAATT
-31 NVKTHSSG
+31 VKSPEPKEEAKKSEKES
-39 VTPAEAELIMNYIMT
+39 VAEAQKAESKEAEKIEEAPAVEEKEPAEAK
-54 GALPP
+54 
-59 SVAKKKEEAPKKEAP
+59 VVKDKKS
-74 AKEAETK
+74 
-81 VGNEPE
+81 
-87 EKPEK
+87 
-92 APAEKVE
+92 
-99 TKVET
+99 
-104 KAETKTE
+104 
-111 APAKKAAPE
+111 APAKKDKE
-120 AQPKAEA
+120 
-127 KTPEAKPEP
+127 
-136 VKAETPAPEAAEKE
+136 VKEEAAEEKREKE
-150 APKEETKPAEKAEE
+150 PQKRSTETEKESVAKEEPKEV
-164 TRPEEKKESLAQAS
+164 KESVAEAS

-194 VEKVESTPTIK
+194 VTETKSETPSIK
-205 KSEIGAENRVIAAVD
+205 KSEIALENRIVAAAD
-220 ESLAAKKA
+220 ESLVGKKP
-228 KKKAK
+228 KKKSK
-233 KGAPAPKKE
+233 KPAPAPGSKE
-242 EGVKLNLLE
+242 SGVKLNLLE
-251 DRDIGGITVDYT
+251 DRDIGSSNVIPVDYST
-263 VEEEVLPDLTEA
+263 EEVVLPDFSEELG
-275 MRAMEEP
+275 RMEEP
-282 KSPTTLKP
+282 KSPVTLKP
-290 VEPRPKQPIGRRG
+290 EQPRQKQPVGRRG
-303 PQSRG
+303 PQKRG
-308 KRSVSRTTPKK
+308 SRSVSRTAPKK
-319 RHRRQEKSETA
+319 RHKRVEKESA
-330 PSVVKIPEDCRVYE
+330 VSSVVSIPEEVRVYE
-344 FAEKVGKSAGEVIK
+344 FAEKVGRTTGEVIK

-376 EIEILAEEFGVQV
+376 EIEILAEEFGVEV
-389 ETINPLD
+389 KTINPLD

-401 AQYDEVEDDYLEERP
+401 SAYDAVEDEYLEERP

-438 SKVAEKEA
+438 SKVAEREA

-506 ALNHAKAAGVPMV
+506 ALNHAKAADVPMI

-524 VDKPDANPDMVKSQ
+524 IDKPDANPDMVKSQ

-559 AKTGQGIDELLET
+559 AKTGQGLDDLLET
-572 ILLQAEIMELKANPN
+572 ILLQAEIMELKANPK

-621 VICGRTFGRVRTILD
+621 VICGRTFGRVRTILN
-636 DLGKQVKELR
+636 DLGKQVKQIG

-656 DEVPDAGEILVAME
+656 HEVPGAGEIMVAME
-670 TDKQVRELAQK
+670 SDKEVRELAQK
-681 RKEYLRQKE
+681 RAEYLRQKE

-695 KVTLDELTNLI
+695 KVTLDELSALI
-706 AEGKIK
+706 AEGQIK
-712 ALPVIVKADVQG
+712 SLPVIVKADVQG

-751 GITESDVTLAN
+751 GITESDVALAN

-771 FNVRPTAAIKNKAKQ
+771 FNVRPTAKIKEKAKQ

-807 LAGMMSPVISEEGI
+807 LSGLMSPVISEEGI

-876 DVREVGKGYE
+876 DAKEVGKGYE
-886 CGMMLENFNDIKVG
+886 CGLMLENFNDIKVG

-911 AATL
+911 KATL